1 MIRPSSSRRRRKT
14 RRQSPRRWT
23 WPRATGASSQR
34 FLPELRYQKYQAWLQ
49 SGSVT
54 YPAAFFERYADD
66 STIGAGASPV
76 VTQQACYAKFGDH
89 SPEGVPPR
97 SLGTRG
103 TPSVTTPNLA
113 IPSHASAEDEAES
126 AQDGG
131 LTLSPKGLGLRG
143 TPPRG

>member
-1 MIRPSSSRRRRKT
+1 M
-14 RRQSPRRWT
+14 
-23 WPRATGASSQR
+23 
-34 FLPELRYQKYQAWLQ
+34 
-49 SGSVT
+49 T

-76 VTQQACYAKFGDH
+76 VTQQAFYAKFGDH

-103 TPSVTTPNLA
+103 TPSVTTPLTMPNLA

-131 LTLSPKGLGLRG
+131 LTLSPKALGLRG